1 MYNLWGFKLPP
12 TVTASLWSSFLP
24 WGRPSGSILIL
35 QWNCRPSLLLFL
47 FSVLSSSIVAPLHL
61 FLLSRFAAVLQG
73 PWATERKTLWEG
85 FYIIF
90 SYFSLSLS
98 LFLCLFM
105 TLMFWSLP
113 EGVTRQIIYLL
124 CPVRLQRFILLLFV
138 LTHLTLCFTK
148 IYTAGF
154 ISHSLHSKIHDTPT

>member
-73 PWATERKTLWEG
+73 PRATERKTLWEG
-85 FYIIF
+85 FYIIIF
-90 SYFSLSLS
+90 L
-98 LFLCLFM
+98 LFLSF
-105 TLMFWSLP
+105 FEFVSLP
-113 EGVTRQIIYLL
+113 FHDSHVLISPWGSHKANYPSSLPCQTSALHPA
-124 CPVRLQRFILLLFV
+124 PVCTHSFDIV
-138 LTHLTLCFTK
+138 LH
-148 IYTAGF
+148 
-154 ISHSLHSKIHDTPT
+154 